1 MSSADALALRLTQ
14 HGKVAAK
21 EKDVADFLPYT
32 RHVDQATLA
41 TKNGELLQILK
52 LEGYPF
58 ETADEATLDG
68 LKDTR
73 NTLTLALASSR
84 HVLYHHL
91 VRRQVPADLGGDFA
105 GFAAD
110 VDAAWQRRLQRTRL
124 YVNDLYLTILRR
136 PAPGLAGLVDWVLG
150 LFSDHELRRREEDRA
165 DSLRELH
172 DATESIIKTLDTYR
186 PRLLTTYQRDGRLY
200 SEPLELLSYLL
211 NQERRPVLLP
221 AGPIDAYLPSKRPF
235 FAQEVFELRGAA
247 PADQTYGAM
256 LSIKDYADTTYAGML
271 DDLTELPHEMTITQ
285 SFLFDE
291 RAVALEKLSRQGRV
305 LDAAQDQAASQRAE
319 LVNAADDLASNR
331 IAFGGHHISVLL
343 TSRDE
348 KRLERALTDTTA
360 KLMQNGVIAVRE
372 DVNLEPAY
380 WAQLPG
386 NQHFI
391 ARQADISSL
400 NWASYASLH
409 NYPAGRRTGNHW
421 GDCIA
426 LLQTISSTPYAFN
439 FHSSDV
445 GNFTVVGP
453 TGSGKTVVLTF
464 LLAQAQRHK
473 PVSYFFDRDR
483 GAEIFIRALG
493 GWYSVLRPGEPSGL
507 NPLQLPDT
515 PENRTFLLA
524 WLATLVRPSDGTP
537 LTAQDRAVIARAV
550 DANYGAV
557 NSTSHRRLAVLSEL
571 FSGHELRNE
580 GESLAARIQPWV
592 KKGERAWL
600 FDNPQDKL
608 PEARVQ
614 GFDLTYVLDDPI
626 ARVPVLL
633 YLFHRIE
640 QGLTGDKTL
649 VFLDE
654 GWRAL
659 DDPVFE
665 ESLRNWLKTIRKKN
679 GLVGFGTQSAS
690 DILHTRIG
698 PTIVEQCRTQLFMP
712 HFKADKAGY
721 CEGFGLT
728 PHELRVIQELGES
741 SRCFLVKHDATS
753 VVARLDLAG
762 EDDILAVLSG
772 REDTVQL
779 LDEIRAEI
787 GDDPGAWLPI
797 FHERRKTL

>member
-1 MSSADALALRLTQ
+1 MSVDALALRLTQ

-32 RHVDQATLA
+32 RHVDPATLA
-41 TKNGELLQILK
+41 TKTGELLQIVK
-52 LEGYPF
+52 LDGYPF
-58 ETADEATLDG
+58 ETADAATLDG
-68 LKDTR
+68 LKATR
-73 NTLTLALASSR
+73 NTLAIALASSR
-84 HVLYHHL
+84 HILYHHL
-91 VRRQVPADLGGDFA
+91 VRREVPADLGGDFV
-105 GFAAD
+105 GFAAA

-124 YVNDLYLTILRR
+124 YVNDLYLTVLRR
-136 PAPGLAGLVDWVLG
+136 PAPGLAGVVDWMRG
-150 LFSDHELRRREEDRA
+150 LVTDHELRRREEDRA
-165 DSLRELH
+165 DSLRALH
-172 DATESIIKTLDTYR
+172 DATASIIKTLDTYR
-186 PRLLTTYQRDGRLY
+186 PRLLTTYQQDGRLY

-211 NQERRPVLLP
+211 NHDRRPVLVP
-221 AGPIDAYLPSKRPF
+221 AGPIDAYLPYKRPF
-235 FAQEVFELRGAA
+235 FAQEIFELRGAA
-247 PADQTYGAM
+247 PADQTYGAV
-256 LSIKDYADTTYAGML
+256 LSIKDYADTTWAGML
-271 DDLTELPHEMTITQ
+271 DDLTELPYEMTVTQ
-285 SFLFDE
+285 SFVFDE
-291 RAVALEKLSRQGRV
+291 RVAALDKLNRQGRV

-319 LVNAADDLASNR
+319 LVEAADDLASNR
-331 IAFGGHHISVLL
+331 IAFGGHHLSILL

-348 KRLERALTDTTA
+348 KRLEHALTDTTA
-360 KLMQNGVIAVRE
+360 KLMQRGVIAVRE

-386 NQHFI
+386 NQAFVG
-391 ARQADISSL
+391 RRSDISSL
-400 NWASYASLH
+400 NWAAYASLH

-426 LLQTISSTPYAFN
+426 LLQTKSSTPYAFN
-439 FHSSDV
+439 FHSADV

-483 GAEIFIRALG
+483 GADIFIRALG
-493 GWYSVLRPGEPSGL
+493 GWYSVLRPGAPSGL

-515 PENRTFLLA
+515 PENRSFLRT
-524 WLATLVRPSDGTP
+524 WLATLVRPSDGAP
-537 LTAQDRAVIARAV
+537 LTTQDRSVIARAV

-557 NSTSHRRLAVLSEL
+557 NAASHRRLAVLSEL
-571 FSGHELRNE
+571 FAGHELRGD
-580 GESLAARIQPWV
+580 GESLAARLQPWI
-592 KKGERAWL
+592 KQGERAWL
-600 FDNPQDKL
+600 FDNPQDQL
-608 PEARVQ
+608 PDARIQ
-614 GFDLTYVLDDPI
+614 GFDLTYVLDDPL

-640 QGLTGDKTL
+640 QGLTGAKTL

-665 ESLRNWLKTIRKKN
+665 ASLRGWLKTIRKKN

-712 HFKADKAGY
+712 HFKADAPGY
-721 CEGFGLT
+721 CDGFGLT
-728 PHELRVIQELGES
+728 PQELTVIRELGES

-762 EDDILAVLSG
+762 EDDLLAVLSG

-779 LDEIRAEI
+779 VDAIRAEV
-787 GDDPGAWLPI
+787 GDDPAVFLPV
-797 FHERRKTL
+797 FYERRTTL

>member
-1 MSSADALALRLTQ
+1 MPVDALALRLTQ
-14 HGKVAAK
+14 HGNVAAK
-21 EKDVADFLPYT
+21 EKAVADFLPYT
-32 RHVDQATLA
+32 RHVDATTLA
-41 TKNGELLQILK
+41 TKNGELLQIVK
-52 LEGYPF
+52 LAGYPF
-58 ETADEATLDG
+58 ETADAATLDG

-84 HVLYHHL
+84 HILYHHL
-91 VRRQVPADLGGDFA
+91 VRREVPADLGGDFT
-105 GFAAD
+105 GFAAA
-110 VDAAWQRRLQRTRL
+110 VDAAWQRRLHRTRL
-124 YVNDLYLTILRR
+124 YVNDLYLTLLRR
-136 PAPGLAGLVDWVLG
+136 PAPGLAGLVDWVRG
-150 LFSDHELRRREEDRA
+150 LFTDHELRRREEDRA

-172 DATESIIKTLDTYR
+172 DATASLLSTLAAYR
-186 PRLLTTYQRDGRLY
+186 PRRLTTYQHDGRLY
-200 SEPLELLSYLL
+200 SEPLEFLSYLL
-211 NQERRPVLLP
+211 NHAQRPVLLP
-221 AGPIDAYLPSKRPF
+221 AGPIDAYLPTTRPF
-235 FAQEVFELRGAA
+235 FAQEILELRGAA

-256 LSIKDYADTTYAGML
+256 LSIKDYADTTWAGML
-271 DDLTELPHEMTITQ
+271 DELTALPHEMTITQ
-285 SFLFDE
+285 SFVFDE
-291 RAVALEKLSRQGRV
+291 RAVALDKLNRQGRV

-319 LVNAADDLASNR
+319 LIEAADDLASNR

-343 TSRDE
+343 TSRDDT
-348 KRLERALTDTTA
+348 RLERALTDTAAT
-360 KLMQNGVIAVRE
+360 LMQRGVLAVRE

-386 NQHFI
+386 NHQFI

-400 NWASYASLH
+400 NWAAYASLH
-409 NYPAGRRTGNHW
+409 NYPAGTRTGNHW

-426 LLQTISSTPYAFN
+426 LLQTTSATPYAFN
-439 FHSSDV
+439 FHSADV

-464 LLAQAQRHK
+464 LLAQAQRHQ

-483 GAEIFIRALG
+483 GAELCIRALG
-493 GWYSVLRPGEPSGL
+493 GWYSVLRPGAPSGL

-515 PENRTFLLA
+515 PENRTFLRA
-524 WLATLVRPSDGTP
+524 WLATLVRPSNGAP
-537 LTAQDRAVIARAV
+537 LSAQDRAVIARAV

-557 NSTSHRRLAVLSEL
+557 NTASHRRLAVLSEL
-571 FSGHELRNE
+571 FSGHELRSE
-580 GESLAARIQPWV
+580 GESLAARIQPWI
-592 KKGERAWL
+592 KHGERAWL
-600 FDNPQDKL
+600 FDNPTDQL
-608 PEARVQ
+608 PDARIQ
-614 GFDLTYVLDDPI
+614 GFDLTYILDDPL

-665 ESLRNWLKTIRKKN
+665 ESLRGWLKTIRKKN

-690 DILHTRIG
+690 DILTTRIG

-712 HFKADKAGY
+712 HFKADAKGY

-728 PHELRVIQELGES
+728 PHELAVIQGLGES

-779 LDEIRAEI
+779 LDDIRAEV
-787 GDDPGAWLPI
+787 GDDPGVWLPV

>member
-1 MSSADALALRLTQ
+1 MPVAALALRLTQ
-14 HGKVAAK
+14 HGNVAAK
-21 EKDVADFLPYT
+21 EKAVAAFLPYT
-32 RHVDQATLA
+32 RHVDASTLA
-41 TKNGELLQILK
+41 TKNGELLQIVQLA
-52 LEGYPF
+52 GYPF
-58 ETADEATLDG
+58 ETADDATRDG

-84 HVLYHHL
+84 HILYHHL
-91 VRRQVPADLGGDFA
+91 VRREVPADLGGEFT
-105 GFAAD
+105 GFAAA
-110 VDAAWQRRLQRTRL
+110 VDAAWQRRLTRTRL
-124 YVNDLYLTILRR
+124 YVNDLYLTVLRR
-136 PAPGLAGLVDWVLG
+136 PAPGLAGLVDWVRG
-150 LFSDHELRRREEDRA
+150 LFTDHELRRRDADRA

-172 DATESIIKTLDTYR
+172 DATASIITTLAAYR
-186 PRLLTTYQRDGRLY
+186 PRLLTTYQHAGRLY
-200 SEPLELLSYLL
+200 SEPLAFLSYLL
-211 NQERRPVLLP
+211 NHEQRPVLLP
-221 AGPIDAYLPSKRPF
+221 AGPIDAYLPTKRPF
-235 FAQEVFELRGAA
+235 FAQELFELRGAA
-247 PADQTYGAM
+247 PADQTYGAI
-256 LSIKDYADTTYAGML
+256 LSIKDYADTTWAGML
-271 DDLTELPHEMTITQ
+271 DDLTELPHAMTITQ
-285 SFLFDE
+285 SFVFDE
-291 RAVALEKLSRQGRV
+291 RAAALDKLNRQGRV

-319 LVNAADDLASNR
+319 LIDAADDLASNR

-348 KRLERALTDTTA
+348 TRLERALTDTTA
-360 KLMQNGVIAVRE
+360 TLTQRGIIAVRE

-386 NQHFI
+386 NQQFI

-400 NWASYASLH
+400 NWAAYASLH
-409 NYPAGRRTGNHW
+409 NYPAGQRTGNHW

-426 LLQTISSTPYAFN
+426 LLQTTSATPYAFN
-439 FHSSDV
+439 FHSADV

-464 LLAQAQRHK
+464 LLAQAQRHQ

-483 GAEIFIRALG
+483 GAELCIRALG

-515 PENRTFLLA
+515 PANRTFLRA

-537 LTAQDRAVIARAV
+537 LSGQDRAVIARAV

-557 NSTSHRRLAVLSEL
+557 KAASHRRLAVLSEL
-571 FSGHELRNE
+571 FSGHELRSE

-592 KKGERAWL
+592 KHGERAWL
-600 FDNPQDKL
+600 FDNPTDQL
-608 PEARVQ
+608 PDARIQ
-614 GFDLTYVLDDPI
+614 GFDLTYLLDDPL

-665 ESLRNWLKTIRKKN
+665 ESLRGWLKTIRKKN

-690 DILHTRIG
+690 DILTTRIG

-712 HFKADKAGY
+712 HFKADAKGY

-728 PHELRVIQELGES
+728 PHELTVVQGLGES

-779 LDEIRAEI
+779 LDDIRAEV
-787 GDDPGAWLPI
+787 GDDPGVWLPV